1 MKLYKTSCNFIHTN
15 LGFFKLME
23 TIETF
28 TFFFFPSFFLSFFLF
43 YEYRRV
49 LFCWVKILSEYISF
63 VGKFSMTAVK

>member
-28 TFFFFPSFFLSFFLF
+28 TFFFFPSFFLSFFLS
-43 YEYRRV
+43 
-49 LFCWVKILSEYISF
+49 LFLSFFFMNIDVSYF
-63 VGKFSMTAVK
+63 VELKF